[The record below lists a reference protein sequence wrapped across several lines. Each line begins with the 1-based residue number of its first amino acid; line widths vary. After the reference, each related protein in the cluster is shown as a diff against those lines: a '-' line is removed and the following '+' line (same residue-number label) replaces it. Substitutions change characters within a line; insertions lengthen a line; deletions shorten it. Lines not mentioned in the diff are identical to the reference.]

1 MTQIPSFKT
10 QAFQVSG
17 MDCGSCAKTIE
28 ASLQQLSGVTETSV
42 SFATGR
48 VKVSYNS
55 DILSEVEI
63 VNSITALGY
72 SVDVAPTKTLQVQ
85 VGGMDCGSCAKTI
98 EVGLQQLPGVS
109 DVSVNFAIQRA
120 QISYDPQQVSE
131 TTVYDQIKALGYTVE
146 QSLKVS
152 SHDRIPSYSNDHDH
166 AHGHDRAEVA
176 SAKRLQVK
184 VNGMDCGSC
193 AKTIEVGLQQIL
205 GVSDVSVNFAT
216 ERLQLSYDPQQ
227 VSEKTIYDQIISLGY
242 TVEHS
247 RDANPYDYDHDHDHS
262 HNHTPA
268 HSVPKPTQNTAATNW
283 KFWLSNRR
291 GQSVI
296 LAGIGLVL
304 GLLAQYLALP
314 IFLARAFYGI
324 SIVIAGYPIARAG
337 LFELRLRRA
346 DMNLLMTISVVGAV
360 ILGDWFEGAL
370 VVFLFSLGT
379 TLQVFTFGRTRNAI
393 RALMDLT
400 PPTATVKRGNQ
411 EVTVP
416 VESVRLG
423 ETLTIRPG
431 QRVALDG
438 VVTSGNS
445 SIDQS
450 PITGESVPE
459 DKEIGDTVY
468 AGTMNQTGFLEV
480 KVTHTASDTTVA
492 KIIHLVEQAQG
503 SRAPTQQWVD
513 RFAEVYTPIVILIA
527 IAIALIPPLAFAQP
541 FNVWF
546 YRALVMLVI
555 ACPCALVISTPVS
568 LVSAIGAATRQGV
581 LFKGGN
587 ALETAGRLTTLAF
600 DKTGTITQGLP
611 VVQKVYDL
619 GKVSANQVLLIAA
632 SLEQQSEH
640 PLAKAIVAKALEL
653 GIELET
659 PLNFTALPGK
669 GIQANFSEQRVASFP
684 PVGRV
689 SVRAASPIGEGEGV
703 LVPLRGSE
711 LRGASQREEYPEGEL
726 LYFVGNR
733 RLFKDQGIRL
743 SAKAESLLADIEK
756 LGQTP
761 VLVGTAHGLLGAIA
775 LSDGLRLEATE
786 AMRQLKRVGLKQLVM
801 LTGDRTVVA
810 KQIAQQ
816 VGITEYQAELL
827 PEDKLQAIQHLRR
840 SGVVGMVGDGI
851 NDAPALAAADISFAV
866 GGIDIAL
873 ETADVVLVG
882 SDLRR
887 LAYAVD
893 LSRRTVS
900 VIQQNVVFS
909 LVTKGLFLLL
919 GTFGFVGLAIAV
931 LADTGTSLLVTA
943 NGMRL
948 FRSKFF

>member
-1 MTQIPSFKT
+1 MTQTPSLKT
-10 QAFQVSG
+10 QTLQVGG

-28 ASLQQLSGVTETSV
+28 ASLQQLPGMTEALVNFTTEK
-42 SFATGR
+42 AR
-48 VKVSYNS
+48 VSYNP
-55 DILSEVEI
+55 DLLNE
-63 VNSITALGY
+63 
-72 SVDVAPTKTLQVQ
+72 K
-85 VGGMDCGSCAKTI
+85 
-98 EVGLQQLPGVS
+98 
-109 DVSVNFAIQRA
+109 AIFDR
-120 QISYDPQQVSE
+120 
-131 TTVYDQIKALGYTVE
+131 IKALGYTVE
-146 QSLKVS
+146 H
-152 SHDRIPSYSNDHDH
+152 SHGANSHQHTHTHSCCHEHEHDHDH
-166 AHGHDRAEVA
+166 NSVEVA
-176 SAKRLQVK
+176 CAKKLQVK

-193 AKTIEVGLQQIL
+193 AKTIEVGLQQIP
-205 GVSDVSVNFAT
+205 GVSEVSVNFAT
-216 ERLQLSYDPQQ
+216 ERLQLSYDPQR
-227 VSEKTIYDQIISLGY
+227 VSETAIYERIKDLGY
-242 TVEHS
+242 TVEESLGVSERHHTHDD
-247 RDANPYDYDHDHDHS
+247 RHDHNHH
-262 HNHTPA
+262 HNHA
-268 HSVPKPTQNTAATNW
+268 HPVPKPTQKRDPVSW
-283 KFWLSNRR
+283 KFWIANRR

-296 LAGIGLVL
+296 LAGVGLIL

-314 IFLARAFYGI
+314 VWIARAFYGI
-324 SIVIAGYPIARAG
+324 GIVVAGYPIARAG

-346 DMNLLMTISVVGAV
+346 DMNLLMTISVIGAV

-370 VVFLFSLGT
+370 VLFLFSLGT

-393 RALMDLT
+393 SALMDLT
-400 PPTATVKRGNQ
+400 PPTATVKRGNK
-411 EVTVP
+411 EVTVA
-416 VESVRLG
+416 VENIQIG

-438 VVTSGNS
+438 VVVYGTST
-445 SIDQS
+445 IDQS
-450 PITGESVPE
+450 PITGESIPE
-459 DKEIGDTVY
+459 DKALGDTVY
-468 AGTMNQTGFLEV
+468 GGTLNQTGFLEV

-492 KIIHLVEQAQG
+492 KIIHLVEQAQE

-527 IAIALIPPLAFAQP
+527 IAITLIPPLVFAQP
-541 FNVWF
+541 FHVWL

-568 LVSAIGAATRQGV
+568 IVSAIGAATRQGV

-587 ALETAGRLTTLAF
+587 ALETAGRLTSLAF
-600 DKTGTITQGLP
+600 DKTGTLTQGEP
-611 VVQKVYDL
+611 VVLDIYNF
-619 GKVSANQVLLIAA
+619 GEESANQVLLIAA
-632 SLEQQSEH
+632 SLEQRSEH
-640 PLAKAIVAKALEL
+640 PLAKAVVAKAHEL
-653 GIELET
+653 GLELET
-659 PLNFTALPGK
+659 PVDFTALPGK
-669 GIQANFSEQRVASFP
+669 GIQANFGDAFWFRNKAGFATPQINQDAFTTHQISLPSCQNN
-684 PVGRV
+684 
-689 SVRAASPIGEGEGV
+689 IH
-703 LVPLRGSE
+703 
-711 LRGASQREEYPEGEL
+711 EL

-733 RLFKDQGIRL
+733 RLFTDFDIPL
-743 SAKAESLLADIEK
+743 SQEAESLLAEIEQ

-761 VLVGTAHGLLGAIA
+761 VLVGTTHGVSGVIA
-775 LSDGLRLEATE
+775 LADGLRLEASE
-786 AMRQLKRVGLKQLVM
+786 AMRQLKLFGLKHLVM
-801 LTGDRTVVA
+801 LTGDRAAVA

-827 PEDKLQAIQHLRR
+827 PEDKLQAIQQMRR
-840 SGVVGMVGDGI
+840 TGVVGMVGDGI

-919 GTFGFVGLAIAV
+919 GTFGFVGLAVAV

-948 FRSKFF
+948 FRSELPSTDPIGYGVGFRRH